1 MLESTNHKR
10 KALRMT
16 LNPIP
21 VPSRLLRGRPLLLL
35 LPPVLVVLHGVL
47 ARPRRGH
54 CRGRRSCR
62 GCCGC
67 RRWGGGGRHV
77 KVAVQPPI
85 FLVAAAA
92 VVVLVVFAVVIVK
105 FLPDFVG
112 DVIGGAAATSAGVK
126 PVDDSVLVTV
136 LFNNV
141 NDVRA
146 RPSWGTVQDLQCQA
160 MKN

>member
-1 MLESTNHKR
+1 M
-10 KALRMT
+10 
-16 LNPIP
+16 
-21 VPSRLLRGRPLLLL
+21 
-35 LPPVLVVLHGVL
+35 
-47 ARPRRGH
+47 
-54 CRGRRSCR
+54 
-62 GCCGC
+62 
-67 RRWGGGGRHV
+67 
-77 KVAVQPPI
+77 
-85 FLVAAAA
+85 AAAA